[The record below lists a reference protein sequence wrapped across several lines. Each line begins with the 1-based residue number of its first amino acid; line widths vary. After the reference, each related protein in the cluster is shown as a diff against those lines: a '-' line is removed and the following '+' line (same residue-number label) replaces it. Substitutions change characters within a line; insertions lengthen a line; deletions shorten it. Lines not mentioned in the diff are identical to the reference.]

1 MIAKTKLFRIS
12 AALAALA
19 LAILACGP
27 TPAVVTQAPPSQVPP
42 SQNNNNNPNNNNN
55 NNNNDNSTVS
65 PSRLIS
71 ATVQIFGVHI
81 NGGDISPF
89 YVGSGSIISSDGL
102 ILTNAHVAS
111 PAAKGE
117 PQDEPDALVIGILK
131 AEDQPPIYSYRAVV
145 RAVDGYADL
154 AVIQINATLKGE
166 SLDPSTLNLPY
177 VPLGNSD
184 NMHVGDKINIY
195 GFPAIGGNTITFT
208 SGNVAGFSP
217 EDQLGDRAWIKTD
230 ATISGGNSGGMA
242 TNEQG
247 QLIGVP
253 TIASS
258 GADTEATD
266 CRVIQDTNG
275 DGVRDSKD
283 TCIPIGGFINALRP
297 LSLAMPL
304 IKAAQGGFAYTSP
317 YNNSGGPSNV
327 AGNGA
332 EKIGSISWFTVDSQG
347 NVGDQVDSYSS
358 GTPIIVGAFQF
369 SGFTNG
375 EPWQEIWT
383 SGGDTV
389 SSGTYE
395 WDQGAEG
402 QYGTSL
408 SHQGDP
414 LPDGSYHLE
423 LFAGN
428 NSSPLSQGD
437 VVVGSGTN
445 NPPPSTKGGVQV
457 SGTITDENSGNPIVG
472 AYFLVLNPGVNWDE
486 FSGADFPTEDIMTY
500 AKTDSNGEY
509 SLPVKLQRN
518 VPYTIVASADGYI
531 DAYGDDLVWNDS
543 DPADYTMDITLGQ

>member
-1 MIAKTKLFRIS
+1 M
-12 AALAALA
+12 
-19 LAILACGP
+19 
-27 TPAVVTQAPPSQVPP
+27 
-42 SQNNNNNPNNNNN
+42 
-55 NNNNDNSTVS
+55 
-65 PSRLIS
+65 IS

-81 NGGDISPF
+81 TGGDISPF

-111 PAAKGE
+111 PAARGE
-117 PQDEPDALVIGILK
+117 PQDEPDALVIGIIK
-131 AEDQPPIYSYRAVV
+131 SEDQPPIYSYRAVV
-145 RAVDGYADL
+145 RAVDGYVDL

-166 SLDPSTLNLPY
+166 SLDPSTLNLPF

-208 SGNVAGFSP
+208 SGNVAGFTS

-230 ATISGGNSGGMA
+230 ATISGGNSGGMS
-242 TNEQG
+242 TNDKG

-253 TIASS
+253 TIAAS

-275 DGVRDSKD
+275 DGQINNQD

-297 LSLAMPL
+297 INLAMPL
-304 IKAAQGGFAYTSP
+304 IKAAQGGLAYTSP
-317 YNNSGGPSNV
+317 YNSSNGPSNV
-327 AGNGA
+327 QGTGS
-332 EKIGSISWFTVDSQG
+332 EKIGPISWFTVDSQG
-347 NVGDQVDSYSS
+347 NVGDQVNSYPS
-358 GTPIIVGAFQF
+358 GTSVMVAAFEF

-375 EPWQEIWT
+375 EPWKEIWT

-389 SSGTYE
+389 YSGDYN
-395 WDQGAEG
+395 WDQGSEG

-414 LPDGSYHLE
+414 IPDGSYHLE
-423 LFAGN
+423 LFAGS
-428 NSSPLSQGD
+428 NSNPLTQSD
-437 VVVGSGTN
+437 VVIGNGTN
-445 NPPPSTKGGVQV
+445 NPPPSTGGGVQI
-457 SGTITDENSGNPIVG
+457 SGTITDENTGNPIVG
-472 AYFLVLNPGVNWDE
+472 AYFLVLNSGVTWDE
-486 FSGADFPTEDIMTY
+486 FSGADFPTDDIMTY

-509 SLPVKLQRN
+509 SLPIKIQRN

-531 DAYGDDLVWNDS
+531 DSYGDALVWNDS
-543 DPADYTMDITLGQ
+543 DPADYTMDISLGQ